1 MGEVPLCRRATSVA
15 MSRQVRRVAGFE
27 RFDQLYIIPIFR
39 VTESVCTT
47 PCTLHSAPNTL
58 HPTPYTLHPTPYTLH
73 PTLYTLHPTS
83 YTLLHPHIPHHGV
96 GLGCRA

>member
-39 VTESVCTT
+39 VTESVCPT
-47 PCTLHSAPNTL
+47 PYTLHSIPHTL
-58 HPTPYTLHPTPYTLH
+58 HPTPYTLHPSPYTLH
-73 PTLYTLHPTS
+73 PTPS
-83 YTLLHPHIPHHGV
+83 FIPIFHVTESVSGV
-96 GLGCRA
+96 GRNV